1 MKNFKGKTAVITGA
15 GSGIGRALAHEAAA
29 HGMNLVLADINE
41 TDLNAVNTELKAKG
55 APTLAVPS
63 DVSQWSA
70 VETLRDK
77 ATKAFGN
84 LHLLMNNAGVSSA
97 PQPIWE
103 SSLSDWNWVIGV
115 NQMSVIYGIKAF
127 VPGMLNHGEPAHVL
141 NTASIAGLISNSR
154 MNTYT
159 VTKHAVVAL
168 SETLFLDLQEAGANI
183 GVSVLCPAW
192 IKTQIHKSERN
203 RPSTERTDLSKLNNK
218 SLSAAAT
225 IFNYVEKGLE
235 PTDVAK
241 TVFEAIEKDC
251 FYILTHPPFS
261 KFVSQRLEAITNRT
275 QPRSTW

>member
-218 SLSAAAT
+218 SLSAAET